1 MLFRSMKKRSNNWP
15 QSAAPQDAAASD
27 DYRSPADGLR
37 PAELSAATRDRLFAR
52 ITGKISASLVKT
64 SPMPRDWVAVSPHV
78 SFKLLHRDFAQN
90 VQTMLLRLAP
100 GAVVPLH
107 NHSTDEECWIV
118 DGEVLIDGETI
129 RAGDFHLARAGST
142 HRDFTSPKGATV
154 LIRGEIPQDQRLR

>member
-1 MLFRSMKKRSNNWP
+1 MKKRSNNLP
-15 QSAAPQDAAASD
+15 KTAIPGDSAASD

-37 PAELSAATRDRLFAR
+37 PAELSADTRERLFAR
-52 ITGKISASLVKT
+52 IAGRISASLVKT

-78 SFKLLHRDFAQN
+78 SFKLLHRDIAQN

-100 GAVVPLH
+100 GAVVPR
-107 NHSTDEECWIV
+107 HSHSKDEECWIV

-129 RAGDFHLARAGST
+129 CAGDFHLARAGST

-154 LIRGEIPQDQRLR
+154 LIRGEIPEDQRLR